1 MKPRRRYVVRARR
14 QTPGVVVDSPGQ
26 RELLAVREIVH
37 AFLYADRPE
46 EAFQFALDRVGPV
59 VGASF
64 ASVYLVEGASEL
76 MRLAAAHNWPE
87 RHRPWLADVRVRVG
101 FGPSGEAASERR
113 VIEVPDVFADLD
125 LEDWQDVARELG
137 FSAIVSLPL
146 QSANAI
152 LGAVTFY
159 FKSWDDF
166 TLERRGLLR
175 LVADLMAGAAEK
187 SHLLDRV
194 RRAEAAAMDSQG
206 DLERHHTLANE
217 SRKARVDFMG
227 AAVNA
232 LLHAVEGAA
241 AGEPGL
247 SRARMLVD
255 DLALMVAASTGTAI
269 VANDTFDPRVP
280 LREAMH
286 VVADDHPDVHLIA
299 EEPIHALP
307 VVRSDV
313 EKVAMILARLLA
325 RAVNAAGVEGGDVRA
340 VVGATVDR
348 VEFRVPGT
356 SGEDVR
362 WRFAVD
368 VSRLLGATL
377 ETETG
382 PGGATILLSF
392 PAVTDKPDAI

>member
-1 MKPRRRYVVRARR
+1 MAAPAP
-14 QTPGVVVDSPGQ
+14 QAELQGQ

-37 AFLYADRPE
+37 AFLHADRPE

-59 VGASF
+59 VGAAF
-64 ASVYLVEGASEL
+64 ASVYLVDGASEL

-87 RHRPWLADVRVRVG
+87 RHRPWLAEVRVRVG

-113 VIEVPDVFADLD
+113 VIEVPDIFADAD
-125 LEDWQDVARELG
+125 LEDWQEVARELG

-146 QSANAI
+146 QSAAGV

-159 FKSWDDF
+159 FRTWDDF
-166 TLERRGLLR
+166 TIERRGLLR

-206 DLERHHTLANE
+206 DLERQLALSNE
-217 SRKARVDFMG
+217 ARKARVDFTA

-247 SRARMLVD
+247 GRARALVD
-255 DLALMVAASTGTAI
+255 DFALMVAVDTKTAI
-269 VANDTFDPRVP
+269 VAQDTFDPRVP
-280 LREAMH
+280 LREAMRT
-286 VVADDHPDVHLIA
+286 VAADHPDIHLIA

-307 VVRSDV
+307 ALRSDV
-313 EKVAMILARLLA
+313 EKVALIIARLLA
-325 RAVNAAGVEGGDVRA
+325 RAVNAVGVEGGDVRA
-340 VVGATVDR
+340 SVGASVDR
-348 VEFRVPGT
+348 VEYRVPGT
-356 SGEDVR
+356 SGDDVQ
-362 WRFAVD
+362 WRFATTI
-368 VSRLLGATL
+368 SRLLGATL
-377 ETETG
+377 ETEAG
-382 PGGATILLSF
+382 PAGAMIVLSL
-392 PAVTDKPDAI
+392 PVTPERIDIQ

>member
-1 MKPRRRYVVRARR
+1 MRRTSAPPAPPAEI
-14 QTPGVVVDSPGQ
+14 QGQ

-37 AFLYADRPE
+37 AFLHVDRPE

-64 ASVYLVEGASEL
+64 ASVYLVDGASEL

-87 RHRPWLADVRVRVG
+87 RHRPWLAEVRVRVG

-113 VIEVPDVFADLD
+113 VIEVPDIFADSD
-125 LEDWQDVARELG
+125 LEDWQEVARELG

-146 QSANAI
+146 QSAAGV

-159 FKSWDDF
+159 FRTWDDF
-166 TLERRGLLR
+166 TVERRGLLR
-175 LVADLMAGAAEK
+175 LVADLMAAAAEK

-194 RRAEAAAMDSQG
+194 RRAEAAATDAQG
-206 DLERHHTLANE
+206 DLERQLALSNE
-217 SRKARVDFMG
+217 SRKARVDFTA

-247 SRARMLVD
+247 GRARALVD
-255 DLALMVAASTGTAI
+255 DLALMVAVDTKTAT

-280 LREAMH
+280 LREAMRT
-286 VVADDHPDVHLIA
+286 VAADHPDIHLIA
-299 EEPIHALP
+299 EEPIHTLP

-313 EKVAMILARLLA
+313 EKVALIVARLLA
-325 RAVNAAGVEGGDVRA
+325 RAVNAAGVEGGEVRA
-340 VVGATVDR
+340 SVGASVER
-348 VEFRVPGT
+348 VEYRVPGT
-356 SGEDVR
+356 TGDDVR
-362 WRFAVD
+362 WRFAAA

-377 ETETG
+377 ETESG
-382 PGGATILLSF
+382 PAGTMVVLSLPVATER
-392 PAVTDKPDAI
+392 TDTQ